1 MAVSWFIRIALASLR
16 DESGQD
22 FFEYILIVAGVAVV
36 AAGVLIVGFGFI
48 VPEVLDSMCPAVDP
62 LGGGDPCVI
71 R

>member
-1 MAVSWFIRIALASLR
+1 MAVPRFLCFALASLK

-22 FFEYILIVAGVAVV
+22 FFEYVLIIGGVAVV
-36 AAGVLIVGFGFI
+36 AAGILIVGFGFI
-48 VPEVLDSMCPAVDP
+48 VPEVLDSMCPSVDP